1 MPAAS
6 AASSSAVPFLLAPAR
21 RIVRAIGRTAARGA
35 SGLVLLAATV
45 LAAMPAVA
53 RMPDAYGAIR
63 VQAGPGEAE
72 RRFDLRP
79 AIEQARKAGKPIL
92 LYVGAHDC
100 PYCRVLERSFGEHAD
115 RLAPRIRARY
125 VMVEIEG
132 WLRGPK
138 RIFVL
143 PDGEFPIEALNAR
156 LGVTERG
163 RRFIWPS
170 FFALDPATMKSIKPM
185 SEGNNRYVDP
195 DEAEVELDLL

>member
-1 MPAAS
+1 MPVVRSASTPPARS
-6 AASSSAVPFLLAPAR
+6 AATLSSRLRALLVAALFAVVAAPSA
-21 RIVRAIGRTAARGA
+21 
-35 SGLVLLAATV
+35 S
-45 LAAMPAVA
+45 A

-63 VQAGPGEAE
+63 VQAGPGDAE

-100 PYCRVLERSFGEHAD
+100 PYCRVLERSFGEHAE

-125 VMVEIEG
+125 VLVEIEG

-138 RIFVL
+138 RIFVF
-143 PDGEFPIEALNAR
+143 PDGEFPIEGLNAR
-156 LGVTERG
+156 LGVSERG
-163 RRFIWPS
+163 RRFVWPS
-170 FFALDPATMKSIKPM
+170 FFALDPVTMKSVKPM